1 MNYREL
7 SQASGLKYDTV
18 RNYAK
23 ILLDEGL
30 VKEIDESSIPVVK
43 KIPEYTASGFTVKE
57 AAHKAFEYV
66 HQSSGPGEIAALQ
79 KKLSDLERENE
90 SLRSELQKSKE
101 VIENLKRKLESL
113 PEEET
118 PATSEIVVY
127 RQDVRTAADAFKKA
141 LKSAGQGFAQFIHWL
156 FDTESEKP
164 VEEIEENREE

>member
-23 ILLDEGL
+23 VLLDEGL
-30 VKEIDESSIPVVK
+30 VEKIDESTIPVVK

-57 AAHKAFEYV
+57 AAYKAFEYV
-66 HQSSGPGEIAALQ
+66 HKSSGTGEINALQ
-79 KKLSDLERENE
+79 KKLSDLELENE
-90 SLRSELQKSKE
+90 SLRNELQKSKE
-101 VIENLKRKLESL
+101 MIENLKRKLESL
-113 PEEET
+113 SEEET

-127 RQDVRTAADAFKKA
+127 RQDVRTAADVLKKA

-156 FDTESEKP
+156 FDTEPEKP
-164 VEEIEENREE
+164 VE